1 MTFRTRLYDATRNL
15 VLFSPGIY
23 DAIFDRVRYLI
34 GIKVGIRL
42 LFFLTFMRKK
52 VASTLHNVIILIK
65 SVFNTTTTTIIYS

>member
-52 VASTLHNVIILIK
+52 VVSTLHNVIILNK